1 MQAMVNVADETLA
14 NLKTA
19 LEQKV
24 NITLLQLSIKVLNY
38 PGPASPATNTIYI

>member
-24 NITLLQLSIKVLNY
+24 NITLLQLSIKGGGGG
-38 PGPASPATNTIYI
+38 GPRQHFWGNQF